1 MPMMSD
7 SFMDRI
13 DAEYHQ
19 LIRNIEALKSNL
31 SHEIRGKY
39 EAEFEALQNAHA
51 TLEQRY
57 AAWQQEQTQ
66 DQNVPALTDLND
78 SLTHTRSSFERL
90 TALIKRDNLDW
101 PEGQGE
107 ESAPSSH
114 QRDDDQGVIFER

>member
-13 DAEYHQ
+13 EAEYHQ

-31 SHEIRGKY
+31 SHEARGKHH
-39 EAEFEALQNAHA
+39 AEFEELQNAQA
-51 TLEQRY
+51 TLERKY
-57 AAWQQEQTQ
+57 AAWQQEQSPG
-66 DQNVPALTDLND
+66 QNVPALTDLND
-78 SLTHTRSSFERL
+78 SLTHTRSIFERL

-101 PEGQGE
+101 PEDQSE
-107 ESAPSSH
+107 EAAPSSH